1 MKSRSS
7 VVPVIVFIAP
17 FMTIYLVFQIY
28 PLVQAVISSLF
39 SWDLL
44 TSGRQFIGIE
54 NYIRMFSDSIFWH
67 SFKNSLLFVIYS
79 TPLLV
84 ILGLFLAMLLNHS
97 SRFISLFRTVLF
109 APYVLSVSVTTL
121 IWGFMYNPQKGLLG
135 VFFQFLG
142 LEPVYWL
149 TDPSLAMSAI
159 IYATVWWTVGF
170 NLVLFLAGLQDIDRS
185 LYEAAMLD
193 GAKGFQRFFY
203 ITVPSLSRT
212 FMLVTVLQVIAS
224 FQIFGQVYILTRGGP
239 GGTTRVLIQYIYET
253 GFRDYQLG
261 YASTMAVFL
270 FVVMFIISFLQFTIF
285 SGEKT

>member
-1 MKSRSS
+1 MKTKSS
-7 VVPVIVFIAP
+7 VIPVLVFLTP
-17 FMTIYLVFQIY
+17 FMAIYLVFQIF
-28 PLVQAVISSLF
+28 PLFQAIGSSTF

-44 TSGRQFIGIE
+44 TSRKEFIGIK
-54 NYIRMFSDSIFWH
+54 NYIRMFSDSIFWQ

-84 ILGLFLAMLLNHS
+84 GLGLLMALLLNHS
-97 SRFISLFRTVLF
+97 SRFINFCRTVLF

-135 VFFQFLG
+135 VFSQFLG
-142 LEPVYWL
+142 KEPIYWL
-149 TDPSLAMSAI
+149 TDPAFAMSAI

-170 NLVLFLAGLQDIDRS
+170 NLVLFLAGLQDIDHS

-193 GAKGFQRFFY
+193 GANAIQKFIH

-224 FQIFGQVYILTRGGP
+224 FQIFGQVYIMTRGGP

-253 GFRDYQLG
+253 GFRDYELG
-261 YASTMAVFL
+261 FASTMAVFL
-270 FVVMFIISFLQFTIF
+270 FVVMFIISFLQFSIF
-285 SGEKT
+285 SGEKK

>member
-1 MKSRSS
+1 MP
-7 VVPVIVFIAP
+7 VVVFIAP
-17 FMTIYLVFQIY
+17 FMTIYLVFQMY
-28 PLVQAVISSLF
+28 PLVQAVLSSLF

-44 TSGRQFIGIE
+44 TSGREFIGIQ
-54 NYIRMFSDSIFWH
+54 NYLRMFGDSIFWH
-67 SFKNSLLFVIYS
+67 SFKNTLLFVLYS

-84 ILGLFLAMLLNHS
+84 LLGLFFAMLLNHS
-97 SRFISLFRTVLF
+97 SKYISVFRTVLF

-135 VFFQFLG
+135 VLVKTLG
-142 LEPVYWL
+142 RDPVYWL
-149 TDPSLAMSAI
+149 TDPSLAMPAI

-170 NLVLFLAGLQDIDRS
+170 NLVLFLAGLQDIDRAM
-185 LYEAAMLD
+185 YEAAMLD
-193 GAKGFQRFFY
+193 GANSIQRFLH

-212 FMLVTVLQVIAS
+212 FMLVTVLQIIAS

-270 FVVMFIISFLQFTIF
+270 FVVMFIISFLQFALF